1 MLELGA
7 FVALGLLAAV
17 GLTCLVELVAGG
29 MLRGCRR
36 MVTVVLA
43 TADCRGQ
50 RGLLRAL
57 DMERQNRLVSRVV
70 VLDCGAG
77 EELLEELRRWAS
89 DKGDTAVC
97 RPEELAALLGQWGE
111 G

>member
-1 MLELGA
+1 
-7 FVALGLLAAV
+7 
-17 GLTCLVELVAGG
+17 
-29 MLRGCRR
+29 
-36 MVTVVLA
+36 
-43 TADCRGQ
+43 
-50 RGLLRAL
+50 
-57 DMERQNRLVSRVV
+57 MERQNRLESRVV

>member
-7 FVALGLLAAV
+7 FVVLGLLAAV
-17 GLTCLVELVAGG
+17 GLTCLAELAAGG
-29 MLRGCRR
+29 LLRESRR
-36 MVTVVLA
+36 MVTVVPV
-43 TADCRGQ
+43 TAGCQRR

-57 DMERQNRLVSRVV
+57 DMERRNRPVGRVI
-70 VLDCGAG
+70 VLDCGAE
-77 EELLEELRRWAS
+77 EELLAELRRWAA

-97 RPEELAALLGQWGE
+97 RPEELAALLREWGE

>member
-29 MLRGCRR
+29 MLRESRR

-43 TADCRGQ
+43 TADCRGS
-50 RGLLRAL
+50 GG
-57 DMERQNRLVSRVV
+57 S
-70 VLDCGAG
+70 CG
-77 EELLEELRRWAS
+77 RWTWS
-89 DKGDTAVC
+89 GRT
-97 RPEELAALLGQWGE
+97 GW
-111 G
+111 